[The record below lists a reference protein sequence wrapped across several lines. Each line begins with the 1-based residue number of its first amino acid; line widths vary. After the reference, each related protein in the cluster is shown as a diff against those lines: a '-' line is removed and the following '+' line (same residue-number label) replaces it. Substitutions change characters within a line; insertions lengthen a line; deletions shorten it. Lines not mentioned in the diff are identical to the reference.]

1 MKIQTLIYKIPFI
14 KKRRLE
20 QLRQRGY
27 TLTAL
32 IRSSRKNGSQI
43 MYIPDHGNINPNGQI
58 GNLFL
63 ICSCFM
69 GIISPKSIIQHSYDH
84 SVNVFTKY
92 PELGE
97 LYWKIRELDSF
108 NGIRYN
114 GDNYT
119 PESIAILETV
129 DNIERS
135 LPSNESLLNSITNH
149 IDRMC
154 R

>member
-1 MKIQTLIYKIPFI
+1 MKIQTLLYKIPFI

-20 QLRQRGY
+20 QMRQRGH

-43 MYIPDHGNINPNGQI
+43 MYIPDHDSINPNGKI

-69 GIISPKSIIQHSYDH
+69 GVISPKSVIQHSDDH
-84 SVNVFTKY
+84 SINVFSKY

-97 LYWKIRELDSF
+97 LYWNIRELDSL
-108 NGIRYN
+108 NGSRYN
-114 GDNYT
+114 HHNSS

-129 DNIERS
+129 VNIERS
-135 LPSNESLLNSITNH
+135 FPSNESLLNSMTNH

>member
-1 MKIQTLIYKIPFI
+1 MRIQSLIYKIPFLRN
-14 KKRRLE
+14 RRLE
-20 QLRQRGY
+20 QLRKRGY

-43 MYIPDHGNINPNGQI
+43 MYIPDYDNINPNGKI
-58 GNLFL
+58 GDLFL

-69 GIISPKSIIQHSYDH
+69 GIISPKSIIHHSYDY
-84 SVNVFTKY
+84 SINVFSKY

-108 NGIRYN
+108 NDIRYSRHN
-114 GDNYT
+114 NS

-135 LPSNESLLNSITNH
+135 IPSNESLLNSMTNH

>member
-1 MKIQTLIYKIPFI
+1 MKIQTLLYKIPFI

-43 MYIPDHGNINPNGQI
+43 IYIPDHDSINPNGKI

-69 GIISPKSIIQHSYDH
+69 GVISPKSVIQHIDNNSIKLF
-84 SVNVFTKY
+84 SKY

-97 LYWKIRELDSF
+97 LYWNIRELDSL
-108 NGIRYN
+108 NGSRYN
-114 GDNYT
+114 RHNSS

-129 DNIERS
+129 DKIERS
-135 LPSNESLLNSITNH
+135 FPSNESLLNSMTNH

>member
-1 MKIQTLIYKIPFI
+1 MYNIPFLRN
-14 KKRRLE
+14 RRLE
-20 QLRQRGY
+20 QLRKRGY

-43 MYIPDHGNINPNGQI
+43 MYIPDYDNNNPNGKI

-69 GIISPKSIIQHSYDH
+69 GVISPKSVIQHSDDN
-84 SVNVFTKY
+84 SINVFSKY

-97 LYWKIRELDSF
+97 LYWNIRELDSL
-108 NGIRYN
+108 NGIQYSH
-114 GDNYT
+114 NYS

-129 DNIERS
+129 NNIERS
-135 LPSNESLLNSITNH
+135 LPSNESLLNSMTNH